1 MTTPAATTT
10 VGTDIDDTVVT
21 TKVKTALLED
31 QALKGFD
38 IQVETRKGV
47 VQLSGFVESQ
57 TLIDQA
63 VSIARGVTGAKS
75 VENSMAVK
83 VGNVT
88 AGNTV
93 DDSVITTRVK
103 SALLADSLISSTDIA
118 VVTSKATVQLSGFT
132 DSKAQIDRA
141 VSVAAATPG
150 VEKVLNKLQV
160 KK

>member
-1 MTTPAATTT
+1 M
-10 VGTDIDDTVVT
+10 
-21 TKVKTALLED
+21 L
-31 QALKGFD
+31 
-38 IQVETRKGV
+38 RK
-47 VQLSGFVESQ
+47 S
-57 TLIDQA
+57 T
-63 VSIARGVTGAKS
+63 VTGAKS

-118 VVTSKATVQLSGFT
+118 VVTSKAKVQLSGFT

-141 VSVAAATPG
+141 VSVAAATLG